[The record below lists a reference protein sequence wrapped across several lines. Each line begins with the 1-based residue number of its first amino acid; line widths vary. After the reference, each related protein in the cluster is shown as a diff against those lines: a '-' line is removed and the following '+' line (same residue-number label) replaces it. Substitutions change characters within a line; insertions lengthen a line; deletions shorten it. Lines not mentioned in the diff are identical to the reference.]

1 MRDTPGSPAAY
12 LSRREQAAP
21 PLPIC
26 LPVVHEEEDPHPVKG
41 RGTGSELERVSRS
54 FWALSGRVFEQ
65 LARPT
70 IGVEVAIEDERRNE
84 L

>member
-1 MRDTPGSPAAY
+1 MSCEE
-12 LSRREQAAP
+12 RETTNP
-21 PLPIC
+21 R
-26 LPVVHEEEDPHPVKG
+26 PVKG
-41 RGTGSELERVSRS
+41 RGTGREFEPVSRS

-70 IGVEVAIEDERRNE
+70 IGVEVAIEAERRNE